1 MRLDNGRHDAYG
13 FLIACHAHAVAALE
27 QAEKAFELYAN
38 SHESHL
44 SDQQKEV
51 TDSLHR
57 GIQKSSLYINNP
69 DL

>member
-1 MRLDNGRHDAYG
+1 LRLDNGRNDAYG
-13 FLIACHAHAVAALE
+13 FLIACHAHAAAALE
-27 QAEKAFELYAN
+27 QAEKAFDLYA
-38 SHESHL
+38 SAQGSQL
-44 SDQQKEV
+44 SEQQQEV